1 MQFLPRGDETTSS
14 CHCRGARPS
23 PRRTPSR
30 RASRP
35 QVLDEIFIHP
45 LGPGGD
51 HRWLRLVLHLR
62 RLLDAARHG
71 PLFSPSLLSLS
82 NPRSGLRYRPPSRSP
97 VGPDEP
103 VSPTRRGL
111 GLCFCRNP
119 IRGAGHS
126 GRRRCVRGRG
136 SSRVRVEVE
145 ALYDVPRALPAT
157 DPRPAREIASP
168 QVGGGGGGGS
178 DEGARRGSSGDGLG
192 THPPAEPEGHFHMG
206 QQWQEFIGQHE

>member
-111 GLCFCRNP
+111 GLCFWCVRRNETVTLQP
-119 IRGAGHS
+119 EPDTRGRPFRPPEMRPRARVVTCSCGGRGALRRASCATCHRPAPGAGDRVS
-126 GRRRCVRGRG
+126 AGGRRR
-136 SSRVRVEVE
+136 
-145 ALYDVPRALPAT
+145 
-157 DPRPAREIASP
+157 
-168 QVGGGGGGGS
+168 
-178 DEGARRGSSGDGLG
+178 RRRLR
-192 THPPAEPEGHFHMG
+192 
-206 QQWQEFIGQHE
+206 